1 MLKRVQV
8 LMEEE
13 LVEKVDFYAKK
24 MCMSRSA
31 LCKYLVAQ
39 GVFAYD
45 NSIGVLQNMAE
56 EIIKDKVEGKE
67 A

>member
-31 LCKYLVAQ
+31 LCKYLIAQ

-45 NSIGVLQNMAE
+45 NSVGVLQKMAE
-56 EIIKDKVEGKE
+56 EINKENVERKE